1 MRKCLTVYKQ
11 TAANIMGIKNRIW
24 ILMGKKLS
32 GSLTPDEE
40 QELDRLFQAYP
51 DVWYTY
57 EVLNSLDDKEAIPQ
71 AFINEIETLLKYDDI
86 DTADKVDEA
95 KPAISH
101 MWIRTGIAAMVLF
114 SISLIGILSY
124 KYINKPGDLANKNNE
139 IVVQYGTKT
148 DVALPDGSQIIL
160 NSGSRLTYAKNYTS
174 ASVREVF
181 LSGEAYFKIVHD
193 KQHPFIIHTAD
204 LDIKD
209 IGTTFNVKAYPGEK
223 VTEASLIEGAIE
235 ISFKN
240 NVAKKIML
248 KPSQKITLINSIANT
263 DKEPASSEPGSY
275 SESNY
280 NIASLTVDK
289 NIESKFAEIA
299 WINNELVFK
308 NETFEELAKKME
320 RRYNVE
326 ITFSDAKIKHAY
338 LTGVFRNENIE
349 QALKV
354 LQQITSFKYQINHDK
369 VLISSL

>member
-1 MRKCLTVYKQ
+1 
-11 TAANIMGIKNRIW
+11 MGIKNRIW

-32 GSLTPDEE
+32 GSLTPAEE
-40 QELDRLFQAYP
+40 QELDGLFQAYP

-71 AFINEIETLLKYDDI
+71 TFINEIETLLKYDDI
-86 DTADKVDEA
+86 DTADKTDQV
-95 KPAISH
+95 KPAISR
-101 MWIRTGIAAMVLF
+101 MWIRTGIAAMILF
-114 SISLIGILSY
+114 SVSLIGILSY
-124 KYINKPGDLANKNNE
+124 KYINKPGDLANENNE
-139 IVVQYGTKT
+139 IVVQNGTKT

-160 NSGSRLTYAKNYTS
+160 NSGSRLTYAKNYIS
-174 ASVREVF
+174 ADAREVF

-193 KQHPFIIHTAD
+193 KQHPFIIHTANA
-204 LDIKD
+204 DIKD

-240 NVAKKIML
+240 NAAKKIIL
-248 KPSQKITLINSIANT
+248 KPNQKITLTNSIANI
-263 DKEPASSEPGSY
+263 DKEPAGSEQGDY

-308 NETFEELAKKME
+308 NETFEDLAKKME

-326 ITFSDAKIKHAY
+326 ITFSDAKIKRAY

-354 LQQITSFKYQINHDK
+354 LQQITPFKYQINHDK
-369 VLISSL
+369 VLIGSL